1 MVRYL
6 GLDVHKQWTQASWHL
21 PDGSIQRERIATD
34 PVLLREL
41 AQRLRPCDVVA
52 LESTTHALAIARIL
66 AERAGTVLISNPLRT
81 RLIADSRIKTDK
93 VDADV
98 LAQLARSGFLPTV
111 WQPPSDV
118 ELLRRRTAYHGA
130 LGRQITRIKNRLHA
144 VLHRHL
150 IASPVADLFSTT
162 GRAFLKKVDLPA
174 DEKLQVGLDLHLLE
188 TIEAAREE
196 ARKGLAQLAVAQPHT
211 QLLMTVPGIDYPTA
225 VGILAA
231 IGDISRFSSAR
242 KLVSYFGLN
251 PIVRQSANHCYTGR
265 ISKQGSTHARWLLVE
280 AAHAA
285 VRCAGP
291 LRAFF
296 LRLKG
301 RKGTNVAVVAAA
313 RKLTVILYHM
323 LTSGEPYRAAP
334 ERSTREKLNRL
345 RYHATGRRQKSGSSK
360 GTPRSPHYGT
370 GVKGRT
376 VRASQDRRRLVE
388 LQKEYESFVSERF
401 QDKEAQKT
409 GVLPENR

>member
-6 GLDVHKQWTQASWHL
+6 GLDVHKHWTQVAWHL

-41 AQRLRPCDVVA
+41 AQRLRPSDVVA
-52 LESTTHALAIARIL
+52 LESTTNASTIARLL
-66 AERAGTVLISNPLRT
+66 ARKAGKVLISNPLRT
-81 RLIADSRIKTDK
+81 RLIAESHIKTDK

-98 LAQLARSGFLPTV
+98 LAQLAKSGFLPTV
-111 WQPPSDV
+111 WQPPGEV

-150 IASPVADLFSTT
+150 IESPVADLFSTK
-162 GRAFLKKVDLPA
+162 GRAFLRDAHLPA
-174 DEKLQVGLDLHLLE
+174 DEKLQVEMDLHILH

-196 ARKGLAQLAVAQPHT
+196 ARKGLAQLAVAHPQV
-211 QLLMTVPGIDYPTA
+211 QLIMTVPGIDYPTA
-225 VGILAA
+225 VGLLAA
-231 IGDISRFSSAR
+231 IGDISRFSSPR

-251 PIVRQSANHCYTGR
+251 PMVHQSAQHCYTGR
-265 ISKQGSTHARWLLVE
+265 ISKRGRTHARWLLVE
-280 AAHAA
+280 AAHCA
-285 VRCAGP
+285 VRCRGP

-323 LTSGEPYRAAP
+323 LTRGEPYYGAP
-334 ERSTREKLNRL
+334 QRSTHEKLQRL
-345 RYHATGRRQKSGSSK
+345 RYHATGKRQKSGSPK

-370 GVKGRT
+370 GIKGRT
-376 VRASQDRRRLVE
+376 VRAQQDRRRLVE
-388 LQKEYESFVSERF
+388 LQKEYESLVSERF
-401 QDKEAQKT
+401 QDQEAYKT
-409 GVLPENR
+409 RNPQENR